1 MPGAADTE
9 GMTDAPAPAEGEAAP
24 PTETK
29 KKKKGWNPMD
39 VVKDVT
45 DKIP

>member
-1 MPGAADTE
+1 
-9 GMTDAPAPAEGEAAP
+9 MTDAPAPAEGEAAP